1 MSRMEGLWEIERL
14 LRARRA
20 VPLATIVE
28 ETGASRATIV
38 RDLTYLKDRLQAP
51 IQWDRELRGYRLE
64 GPSSVPAIYFSGAE
78 IHALLVLHELVAR
91 MQPSVLKE
99 ELEPLKKLLRKLVG
113 DARAGEDE
121 MTRRIRMLQVA
132 SRPVSAEHFQT
143 VCTAL
148 LERLRLELTYYSR
161 TRDNETHRS
170 VSPQRLVH
178 YRDNWYM
185 DAWCHSR
192 QALRSFALDAIREVA
207 TSRER
212 AVEITDEQLDRE
224 LGTGYGIFAG
234 GEVRVAVLRFSPE
247 MARWVSREKWH
258 SHQRGHFEADGSF
271 TMELPY
277 SAERELVMDIM
288 RFGPEVEV
296 LGPDELR
303 HSVSAALRNTLSLYN
318 SET

>member
-1 MSRMEGLWEIERL
+1 MSRMERLWEIERL

-20 VPLATIVE
+20 VPLTTIIE
-28 ETGASRATIV
+28 ETRASRATIV

-51 IQWDRELRGYRLE
+51 IRWDRELRGYRLE

-99 ELEPLKKLLRKLVG
+99 ELEPLKKLLQKLVG
-113 DARAGEDE
+113 DGRTGEDE
-121 MTRRIRMLQVA
+121 MVRRIRMLQIA

-161 TRDNETHRS
+161 TRDSETHRTI
-170 VSPQRLVH
+170 SPQRLVH

-207 TSRER
+207 LSSER
-212 AVEITDEQLDRE
+212 AVEISDEQLDHE

-234 GEVRVAVLRFSPE
+234 GDVRTAVLRFSPE

-258 SHQRGHFEADGSF
+258 SHQRGQFEADGSF

-288 RFGPEVEV
+288 RFGPDVEV
-296 LGPDELR
+296 LGPEELR
-303 HSVSAALRNTLSLYN
+303 RSVSAALRKTLSLYD
-318 SET
+318 SKT

>member
-1 MSRMEGLWEIERL
+1 MERLWEIERL
-14 LRARRA
+14 LRARRT
-20 VPLATIVE
+20 VPLAAIIE

-51 IQWDRELRGYRLE
+51 IRWDRELRGYRLE
-64 GPSSVPAIYFSGAE
+64 GPSSMPAIYFSGAE
-78 IHALLVLHELVAR
+78 IHALLVLHEFVVR
-91 MQPSVLKE
+91 MEPSVLKE
-99 ELEPLKKLLRKLVG
+99 ELDPLKKLLGKLVG
-113 DARAGEDE
+113 DRRLGQDE
-121 MTRRIRMLQVA
+121 MIRRIRMLQIA
-132 SRPVSAEHFQT
+132 SRPISAEHFQT

-148 LERLRLELTYYSR
+148 LERLRLDLTYYSR
-161 TRDNETHRS
+161 TRDSETHRTI
-170 VSPQRLVH
+170 SPQRLVH

-192 QALRSFALDAIREVA
+192 QALRSFALDAIRQVVP
-207 TSRER
+207 SPER
-212 AVEITDEQLDRE
+212 PVEISDEQLDRE
-224 LGTGYGIFAG
+224 LGAGYGIFAG
-234 GEVRVAVLRFSPE
+234 GEVHTAALRFSPE

-258 SHQRGHFEADGSF
+258 SQQRGHFEADGSF

-296 LGPDELR
+296 LSPEDLR
-303 HSVSAALRNTLSLYN
+303 RSVSTALRKTLSLYD